1 MRRIIHP
8 KRLPVVAAALAALLC
23 LQHAATAQ
31 DQAGADA
38 PPAWTAERMIEAL
51 AAEPEPMIRTRG
63 LTVGEGTAAAA
74 TTATGA
80 GVIHDLRIFFPFD
93 SAELTPAARRTL
105 DELAVALASPRLQG
119 DRFRIAGHT
128 DAVGDEAYNLDLS
141 RRRAEAVVDYLARTH
156 GISADRLIGEGYGES
171 APFDPAN
178 PTAGL
183 NRRVEVVNLAAEGG

>member
-8 KRLPVVAAALAALLC
+8 KRLPVVAAALPALLY
-23 LQHAATAQ
+23 LHQAATAQ

-38 PPAWTAERMIEAL
+38 PAWTAERMIEAL
-51 AAEPEPMIRTRG
+51 AVEPEPMIRTRG

-74 TTATGA
+74 ATTGA

-93 SAELTPAARRTL
+93 SAELTPAARKTL

-128 DAVGDEAYNLDLS
+128 DAIGDEAYNLDLS

-178 PTAGL
+178 PTAGE
-183 NRRVEVVNLAAEGG
+183 NRRVEVVNLAAEGS

>member
-1 MRRIIHP
+1 MRRINHP
-8 KRLPVVAAALAALLC
+8 KRLPVAAALPALLC

-38 PPAWTAERMIEAL
+38 PAWTAERMIEAL
-51 AAEPEPMIRTRG
+51 AVEPEPIRTRG

-74 TTATGA
+74 TTGA

-93 SAELTPAARRTL
+93 SAELTPAARKTL

-128 DAVGDEAYNLDLS
+128 DAIGDEAYNLDLS

-156 GISADRLIGEGYGES
+156 GIPPDRLIGEGYGES